1 MEDLHAANSELRRK
15 IMGYIVSQAIFVV
28 AELGIADQLAD
39 GPAEVGQ
46 LARES
51 NVDPQAL
58 YRFLRVLAAEGLFVE
73 EPDGT
78 FGLTPAGGLLRDDA
92 PGSLRHFCDLMSGQ
106 AYQVWAQ
113 AMYSVRTGKPAFD
126 HVFGQPYFDWIAQR
140 PEDAAAFNKA
150 QAGLVRLRMLPLLE
164 RDWRDTGTV
173 VDVGGGNGELLTAL
187 LARHSHLDGV
197 VFELPH
203 VVAQAAPAAGDV
215 ASADRIR
222 WIAGDFFHEVPAGAD
237 TYVLAQVL
245 HDWDDEKAAAILG
258 TCRRAMPAGSRM
270 LIVDQVIPDNA
281 APHPGK
287 LLDLHMLVLLGGQER
302 TENSWRKLLD
312 QSGFVL
318 RSITEGARSAVL
330 EAIPA

>member
-39 GPAEVGQ
+39 GPADVSQ
-46 LARES
+46 LARAS
-51 NVDPQAL
+51 NVDSRAL
-58 YRFLRVLAAEGLFVE
+58 CRFLRVLAAEGLFVE
-73 EPDGT
+73 EPGGT
-78 FGLTPAGGLLRDDA
+78 FSLTPAGGLLRDDA
-92 PGSLRHFCDLMSGQ
+92 PGSLRHFCDLMGGQ
-106 AYQVWAQ
+106 AYQVWAH
-113 AMYSVRTGKPAFD
+113 AMHSVRTGKPAFD
-126 HVFGQPYFDWIAQR
+126 HVHGQPYFDWIAQR

-164 RDWRDTGTV
+164 RDWHDTRTV
-173 VDVGGGNGELLTAL
+173 VDIGGGNGELLTAL
-187 LARHSHLDGV
+187 LDRHHHLDGV
-197 VFELPH
+197 VLELPH
-203 VVAQAAPAAGDV
+203 VVAQAPR
-215 ASADRIR
+215 ADRIR
-222 WIAGDFFHEVPAGAD
+222 WVAGDFFDEVPAGAD

-245 HDWDDEKAAAILG
+245 HDWDDEKAGAILG
-258 TCRRAMPAGSRM
+258 TCRRAMSAGSRV
-270 LIVDQVIPDNA
+270 LIVDQVIPDDT